1 MTMTGRKMM
10 FPVFSRMYKCI
21 LIWFITYSQIQ
32 PVQQKESTIKLL
44 FSTNKG
50 IKYLQTNKQ
59 KIIKLIYFI
68 ESENLCF
75 VKLDSPLNITLFL
88 CVRRI

>member
-1 MTMTGRKMM
+1 MTGQKMT

-21 LIWFITYSQIQ
+21 LIWFITYSQIE

-50 IKYLQTNKQ
+50 IKYLQTKKNNKAH
-59 KIIKLIYFI
+59 
-68 ESENLCF
+68 
-75 VKLDSPLNITLFL
+75 LFH
-88 CVRRI
+88 